1 MRSCATIQVRICCKN
16 ALREVLGAHVHQ
28 AGSYEDDERVRFDF
42 THFNA
47 VTPQELAEVERI
59 VNAKNSSR
67 RCPYTSR

>member
-1 MRSCATIQVRICCKN
+1 M
-16 ALREVLGAHVHQ
+16 LGAHVHQ

-59 VNAKNSSR
+59 VNIKILSAACMSR
-67 RCPYTSR
+67 